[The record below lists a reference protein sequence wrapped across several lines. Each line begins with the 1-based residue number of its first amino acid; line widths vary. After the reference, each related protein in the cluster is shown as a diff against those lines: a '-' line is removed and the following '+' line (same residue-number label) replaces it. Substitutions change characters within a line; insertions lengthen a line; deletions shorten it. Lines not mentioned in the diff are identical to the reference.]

1 MIFTKTGCLYALF
14 RTASPVSGSE
24 ICIRANIPAAVARCT
39 LRSNGP
45 FFARMPKNVKSRR
58 AHFSSAAPRGIMRKY
73 HIIIACRPARGGKSR
88 TKEHCICNGSKC
100 PSPPTAMRSTTS
112 ARSWPSWAPAAWS
125 WRTRRIF
132 RIFSSTTTS
141 IGTTSTTRS
150 RRSFAACRASSS
162 TSRTMT
168 TAARSLRPS
177 APASAA
183 S

>member
-1 MIFTKTGCLYALF
+1 MHSREYSRSRRPMYAPL
-14 RTASPVSGSE
+14 E
-24 ICIRANIPAAVARCT
+24 RAVFCPHAKKC
-39 LRSNGP
+39 
-45 FFARMPKNVKSRR
+45 VKSRR
-58 AHFSSAAPRGIMRKY
+58 AHFSSAAPRGIMRRY
-73 HIIIACRPARGGKSR
+73 HIILIACRPARGGKSR

-100 PSPPTAMRSTTS
+100 PSPPAAMRSTTS

-132 RIFSSTTTS
+132 RTFSSTTTS
-141 IGTTSTTRS
+141 IGTMWTTRS

>member
-1 MIFTKTGCLYALF
+1 MHSREYSRSRRPMYAPL
-14 RTASPVSGSE
+14 E
-24 ICIRANIPAAVARCT
+24 RAVFCPRAKKC
-39 LRSNGP
+39 
-45 FFARMPKNVKSRR
+45 VKSRR

-73 HIIIACRPARGGKSR
+73 HIIIIACRPARGGKSR
-88 TKEHCICNGSKC
+88 TKEHRICNGSKC
-100 PSPPTAMRSTTS
+100 PSPPAAMRSTTS

-132 RIFSSTTTS
+132 RTFSSTTTS
-141 IGTTSTTRS
+141 IGTTLTTRS

-177 APASAA
+177 APDSAA

>member
-1 MIFTKTGCLYALF
+1 MHSREYSRGRRPMYAPL
-14 RTASPVSGSE
+14 E
-24 ICIRANIPAAVARCT
+24 RAAFCPRAKKC
-39 LRSNGP
+39 
-45 FFARMPKNVKSRR
+45 VKSRR
-58 AHFSSAAPRGIMRKY
+58 AHFSSAAPRGIMRRY
-73 HIIIACRPARGGKSR
+73 NIIIIACRPVRGGKSC
-88 TKEHCICNGSKC
+88 TKEQHICNGSKC

-112 ARSWPSWAPAAWS
+112 AHSWPSWAPAAWS

-132 RIFSSTTTS
+132 RNFSSTTIS
-141 IGTTSTTRS
+141 IGTTLTTRS

-168 TAARSLRPS
+168 TAAHSLRPS